1 MVYFATS
8 FMFPGLLP
16 CKRGQL
22 LLCLFVLYKLN
33 EMNGIFTNNQK
44 HNDLLQITTGT
55 QISTNLTIPKD
66 VYSQSLKLRM
76 HYV

>member
-1 MVYFATS
+1 
-8 FMFPGLLP
+8 
-16 CKRGQL
+16 
-22 LLCLFVLYKLN
+22 
-33 EMNGIFTNNQK
+33 MNGIFTNNQK